1 MLHTIENDFLRMT
14 IDDVG
19 AQMMS
24 ITAADGTEYLWN
36 GDSAYWGGRAPN
48 LFPYV
53 GRLTDDTY
61 TIDGQSYEMKRHG
74 FSRRMAF
81 ETQKQ
86 APDKVAFRITATE
99 ETKAAYPWEFAFSV
113 AYELDGGTVSITY
126 CVENRD
132 RRDMYFGLGAHPGFR
147 VPLEAGRRFEDYRLT
162 FGRPCRPWRVEM
174 TDACMI
180 GGQETPYPLVNGVD
194 MPLRHDLFDR
204 DAVILKNMDRTV
216 TLSAGEGTRGLTLS
230 IPRMRY
236 LGVWHTPKSDAPFVC
251 LEPWVSLP
259 SRENVVEDLSQQF
272 DLISLAPRQRYEN
285 RWTVTIF

>member
-113 AYELDGGTVSITY
+113 AYELDGVHHLLRGK
-126 CVENRD
+126 
-132 RRDMYFGLGAHPGFR
+132 PGPAGHVFR
-147 VPLEAGRRFEDYRLT
+147 PGR
-162 FGRPCRPWRVEM
+162 
-174 TDACMI
+174 
-180 GGQETPYPLVNGVD
+180 
-194 MPLRHDLFDR
+194 
-204 DAVILKNMDRTV
+204 
-216 TLSAGEGTRGLTLS
+216 
-230 IPRMRY
+230 
-236 LGVWHTPKSDAPFVC
+236 
-251 LEPWVSLP
+251 
-259 SRENVVEDLSQQF
+259 
-272 DLISLAPRQRYEN
+272 APRLPGPAGGRKAL
-285 RWTVTIF
+285 